1 MKEVFEAETQA
12 AYLKRNYDL
21 SKPESYQHYINSK
34 FINHHTGA
42 VQSTKYNKMVNQ
54 NQVDFFNKTSLNK
67 TKWKGYKNLC
77 F

>member
-42 VQSTKYNKMVNQ
+42 VQSTKYNKMVN
-54 NQVDFFNKTSLNK
+54 
-67 TKWKGYKNLC
+67 
-77 F
+77 